1 MNLSEPS
8 QTLTSLR
15 YLDYYFLYK
24 WVCKINR
31 LGMTRFCGVAV
42 SCVVRIANHQ
52 LVSVFGADH
61 LKESVEAT
69 IDHSFIFCSH
79 FNSPLSL
86 KNFTPLN
93 ASLFLNIAPSF
104 FDAPINN

>member
-1 MNLSEPS
+1 MNLSEGS
-8 QTLTSLR
+8 QTLASLR

-42 SCVVRIANHQ
+42 SRVVRIANHQ

-61 LKESVEAT
+61 LK
-69 IDHSFIFCSH
+69 
-79 FNSPLSL
+79 SPL
-86 KNFTPLN
+86 K
-93 ASLFLNIAPSF
+93 
-104 FDAPINN
+104 